1 MDITVSLQ
9 IKITFDGNKKVSV
22 GNVATAVK
30 GLGLEQKVTEAVIE
44 RVDEELIE
52 KYCGGKYARG
62 NSKKRYQRAGS
73 VERHPVTSV
82 GKLNL
87 RLHRVRDKEEE
98 KIFLPVEDRVNLLVA
113 LKRGS
118 EAIGAGNLDHKVKVK
133 TGDELEDL
141 ANSFN
146 KMASDLKRYTKE
158 LVEKGT
164 RIREL
169 EIERLE
175 KYSRNLERK
184 VKMLEIE
191 IDREKTKK
199 AFSDGLLTFYP
210 VSVFVFTHTG
220 SESTHDYI

>member
-87 RLHRVRDKEEE
+87 RLHRVR
-98 KIFLPVEDRVNLLVA
+98 
-113 LKRGS
+113 
-118 EAIGAGNLDHKVKVK
+118 
-133 TGDELEDL
+133 
-141 ANSFN
+141 
-146 KMASDLKRYTKE
+146 
-158 LVEKGT
+158 
-164 RIREL
+164 
-169 EIERLE
+169 
-175 KYSRNLERK
+175 ERK
-184 VKMLEIE
+184 FL
-191 IDREKTKK
+191 
-199 AFSDGLLTFYP
+199 
-210 VSVFVFTHTG
+210 
-220 SESTHDYI
+220 DYQ